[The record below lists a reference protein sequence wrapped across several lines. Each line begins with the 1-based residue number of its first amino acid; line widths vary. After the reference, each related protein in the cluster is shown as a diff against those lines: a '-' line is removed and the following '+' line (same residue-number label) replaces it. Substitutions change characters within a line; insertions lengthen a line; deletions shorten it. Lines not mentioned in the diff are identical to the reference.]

1 MLFDYHAFVHG
12 TIAAQQRWDL
22 HTCFTHTCFAQT
34 ASVDM
39 PSGSEYLC
47 SCTVQCT
54 ERCIRAPKINIYDV
68 PFAPVQYGPIRNRI
82 VPNVQ
87 SPSVAPYSPPHD
99 QDDDIGGAPSRDTV
113 HDVHLPAVIVARKM
127 LRDDMAALTATLK
140 TECEVLQPWI
150 CLEEAHLEKE
160 RSAFFAKR
168 DLRTGRISRHISV
181 QESLDVVFAKI
192 LAAEAKAAEAAH
204 TADEAAGPSGV
215 EAATPAA
222 PLQGASSSSSHFKV
236 PAAPASPEVQSQM
249 VQSWK
254 QDHQRPVSEH
264 LQRFRAGFRAPA
276 PEVHSQMVQ
285 SQMVQRFIEGKADGS
300 EPKADDMQ
308 LKVNA
313 ADDRLF
319 ELLRQNEDIA
329 RQTTFWSTALQESIA
344 RALRESQLRESQ
356 GEAARTIARQDDSL
370 LKLLHENEET
380 ALQMTHLSRGLW
392 DSLKPHVRSNERR
405 RDTGSNVE
413 SL

>member
-99 QDDDIGGAPSRDTV
+99 QDDGIGGAPSRDTV

-222 PLQGASSSSSHFKV
+222 PLQGASSSSSDFKV
-236 PAAPASPEVQSQM
+236 PAAGFS
-249 VQSWK
+249 SWF
-254 QDHQRPVSEH
+254 HH
-264 LQRFRAGFRAPA
+264 QRFRAGFRAPA

-285 SQMVQRFIEGKADGS
+285 SQMVQRFIEGKADG
-300 EPKADDMQ
+300 
-308 LKVNA
+308 A
-313 ADDRLF
+313 AGAAPNIALF
-319 ELLRQNEDIA
+319 NM
-329 RQTTFWSTALQESIA
+329 
-344 RALRESQLRESQ
+344 
-356 GEAARTIARQDDSL
+356 G
-370 LKLLHENEET
+370 
-380 ALQMTHLSRGLW
+380 SRG
-392 DSLKPHVRSNERR
+392 
-405 RDTGSNVE
+405 E
-413 SL
+413 SH

>member
-1 MLFDYHAFVHG
+1 MCEATSIGLLDFKWSFLSGLWSVLCFLITMLLSMEPSLLSSDGIFIHASLIHALLKQLQL
-12 TIAAQQRWDL
+12 T
-22 HTCFTHTCFAQT
+22 
-34 ASVDM
+34 
-39 PSGSEYLC
+39 
-47 SCTVQCT
+47 
-54 ERCIRAPKINIYDV
+54 CIRVPSINVVAPSSAPNGAFGHRRSISMMSHNL
-68 PFAPVQYGPIRNRI
+68 APVQYGPIRNRI

-222 PLQGASSSSSHFKV
+222 PLQGASSSSSDFKV
-236 PAAPASPEVQSQM
+236 PAAGFS
-249 VQSWK
+249 SWF
-254 QDHQRPVSEH
+254 HH
-264 LQRFRAGFRAPA
+264 QRFRAGFRAPA

-285 SQMVQRFIEGKADGS
+285 SQMVQRFIEGKADG
-300 EPKADDMQ
+300 
-308 LKVNA
+308 A
-313 ADDRLF
+313 AGAAPNIALF
-319 ELLRQNEDIA
+319 NM
-329 RQTTFWSTALQESIA
+329 
-344 RALRESQLRESQ
+344 
-356 GEAARTIARQDDSL
+356 G
-370 LKLLHENEET
+370 
-380 ALQMTHLSRGLW
+380 SRG
-392 DSLKPHVRSNERR
+392 
-405 RDTGSNVE
+405 E
-413 SL
+413 SH

>member
-1 MLFDYHAFVHG
+1 MLLSMEPSLLSSDGIFIHASLIH
-12 TIAAQQRWDL
+12 ALLKQLQL
-22 HTCFTHTCFAQT
+22 TCLR
-34 ASVDM
+34 V
-39 PSGSEYLC
+39 PSIN
-47 SCTVQCT
+47 VV
-54 ERCIRAPKINIYDV
+54 APSSAPNGAFGHRRSISMMSHNL
-68 PFAPVQYGPIRNRI
+68 APVQYGPIRNRI

-87 SPSVAPYSPPHD
+87 SQSVAPYSPPHN
-99 QDDDIGGAPSRDTV
+99 QDDGYGGAPSSDTV
-113 HDVHLPAVIVARKM
+113 HDVQVPAVMVARKM
-127 LRDDMAALTATLK
+127 LRDDMAALTARLQ
-140 TECEVLQPWI
+140 TEAEELQRRI
-150 CLEEAHLEKE
+150 CFEEKRLIEE

-168 DLRTGRISRHISV
+168 DRITGRISRHLSV
-181 QESLDVVFAKI
+181 QESLDVAFAKI
-192 LAAEAKAAEAAH
+192 LAAAEAAH
-204 TADEAAGPSGV
+204 TADQAAGPSGV

-222 PLQGASSSSSHFKV
+222 PLQGASSSTS
-236 PAAPASPEVQSQM
+236 
-249 VQSWK
+249 
-254 QDHQRPVSEH
+254 
-264 LQRFRAGFRAPA
+264 GC
-276 PEVHSQMVQ
+276 
-285 SQMVQRFIEGKADGS
+285 QMVQRFIEGKADGS
-300 EPKADDMQ
+300 EPEADDMQ

>member
-39 PSGSEYLC
+39 HSGSEYLC

-54 ERCIRAPKINIYDV
+54 QLCIRAPKINIYDV
-68 PFAPVQYGPIRNRI
+68 PFAPVQYGPIRN
-82 VPNVQ
+82 VQ
-87 SPSVAPYSPPHD
+87 SPSVAPYSPPHC
-99 QDDDIGGAPSRDTV
+99 QDDGIGGAPSSDTV
-113 HDVHLPAVIVARKM
+113 HDLELPAVMRARER
-127 LRDDMAALTATLK
+127 LRDDMAALTARLK
-140 TECEVLQPWI
+140 TEAEVLQRRI
-150 CLEEAHLEKE
+150 LLEEERLMDE

-168 DLRTGRISRHISV
+168 NLITGRISRHISV

-192 LAAEAKAAEAAH
+192 LAAEAQAAEAAH

-222 PLQGASSSSSHFKV
+222 PLQGASSSSSYFKV
-236 PAAPASPEVQSQM
+236 PAAPAS
-249 VQSWK
+249 
-254 QDHQRPVSEH
+254 
-264 LQRFRAGFRAPA
+264 

-285 SQMVQRFIEGKADGS
+285 SQMVPRFIEGKADGS
-300 EPKADDMQ
+300 EPEADDMQ

-313 ADDRLF
+313 ADDRLLELMRQF
-319 ELLRQNEDIA
+319 EHIA
-329 RQTTFWSTALQESIA
+329 WQTTFWSTALQESIA

-356 GEAARTIARQDDSL
+356 GKAADDHL
-370 LKLLHENEET
+370 LKYLLENEET
-380 ALQMTHLSRGLW
+380 ALQMTLWSRVLE
-392 DSLKPHVRSNERR
+392 DSLKHHFRSYQRR
-405 RDTGSNVE
+405 RDTGSNGE